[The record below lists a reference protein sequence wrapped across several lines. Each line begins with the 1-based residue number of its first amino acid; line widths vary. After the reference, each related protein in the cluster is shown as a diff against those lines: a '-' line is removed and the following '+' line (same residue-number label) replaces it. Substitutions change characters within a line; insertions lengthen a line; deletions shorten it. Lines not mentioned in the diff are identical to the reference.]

1 MVSTMRI
8 RRGTGETI
16 FGGLNAAL
24 MIFLA
29 LLTAYPLL
37 YVLFASLSRPEALIS
52 HTGVLLAPLGFQVG
66 SYGLVFQNP
75 NILSGYVNTLIIV
88 VSGVALNILL
98 TALGG
103 YFLSRK
109 GVPLRNLVMFFIV
122 FTMFFS
128 GGLVPFYLAVRGFGI
143 DNTLLALILPV
154 AVNTFNMII
163 MRTAFN
169 AVPDAME
176 ESATIDGASHFV
188 VLFRIYIPLALP
200 TIAVLV
206 LYYGVGHWNAWF
218 NAMIF
223 LRKRELY
230 PLQLVLREIL
240 IQNDTTFMVQN
251 VATGD
256 EAMIRETVKYAV
268 IVVATAPI
276 LALYPFLQKYFV
288 KGVMVGALKE

>member
-1 MVSTMRI
+1 VVAMRI
-8 RRGTGETI
+8 KRTAAESAFAGA
-16 FGGLNAAL
+16 NAVL
-24 MIFLA
+24 MCGLA

-37 YVLFASLSRPEALIS
+37 YVLFASLSRAELLIS
-52 HTGVLLAPLGFQVG
+52 HTGVLFAPLGFQVG
-66 SYGLVFQNP
+66 AYGLVFQNP
-75 NILSGYVNTLIIV
+75 NILSGYLNTIVIV
-88 VSGVALNILL
+88 VSGVLLNVVL
-98 TALGG
+98 TVLGG

-109 GVPLRNLVMFFIV
+109 GVPLRNAVMFFIV

-128 GGLVPFYLAVRGFGI
+128 GGLVPFYLTVRGYGI

-163 MRTAFN
+163 MRTAF
-169 AVPDAME
+169 ASVPDAME
-176 ESATIDGASHFV
+176 ESATIDGASHYV
-188 VLFRIYIPLALP
+188 VLFRIYFPLALP

-223 LRKRELY
+223 LRKRELF
-230 PLQLVLREIL
+230 PLQLILREIL
-240 IQNDTTFMVQN
+240 IQNDTTYMVQN

-256 EAMIRETVKYAV
+256 EAMVRETVKYAV

>member
-1 MVSTMRI
+1 MFAVLNSGLMVV
-8 RRGTGETI
+8 
-16 FGGLNAAL
+16 LAL
-24 MIFLA
+24 M
-29 LLTAYPLL
+29 TAYPLL
-37 YVLFASLSRPEALIS
+37 YVLFASLSRPAALME
-52 HTGVLLAPLGFQVG
+52 HTGMLLGPLGFQAG
-66 SYGLVFQNP
+66 AYGLVFQNP
-75 NILSGYVNTLIIV
+75 NILSGYLNTLIIV

-109 GVPLRNLVMFFIV
+109 GVPLRNLVMFLVV

-128 GGLVPFYLAVRGFGI
+128 GGLVPFYLTVRGYGI
-143 DNTLLALILPV
+143 DNSLLALILPV

-163 MRTAFN
+163 MRTAF
-169 AVPDAME
+169 ASVPDAME
-176 ESATIDGASHFV
+176 ESATIDGASHWV
-188 VLFRIYIPLALP
+188 VLFRIYFPLALP

-223 LRKRELY
+223 LRRRELY

-256 EAMIRETVKYAV
+256 EAMVRETVKYAV
-268 IVVATAPI
+268 IVVATLPI

>member
-1 MVSTMRI
+1 MKVRS
-8 RRGTGETI
+8 GAGESA
-16 FGGLNAAL
+16 FGLLNAAL
-24 MIFLA
+24 MIGLS

-37 YVLFASLSRPEALIS
+37 YVLFASLSRPGDLMM

-75 NILSGYVNTLIIV
+75 NILSGYLNTLIIV
-88 VSGVALNILL
+88 VGGVSLNILL
-98 TALGG
+98 TVLGG

-109 GVPLRNLVMFFIV
+109 GVPLRNLIMFFIV

-128 GGLVPFYLAVRGFGI
+128 GGLVPFYLTVRGFRI

-163 MRTAFN
+163 MRTAFMS
-169 AVPDAME
+169 VPDAME

-188 VLFRIYIPLALP
+188 VLFRIYFPLALP

-223 LRKRELY
+223 LRRRELF
-230 PLQLVLREIL
+230 PLQLILREIL
-240 IQNDTTFMVQN
+240 IQNDATFMVQN

-256 EAMIRETVKYAV
+256 EAMVRETVKYAV

>member
-1 MVSTMRI
+1 MSV
-8 RRGTGETI
+8 RRTTGESV
-16 FGGLNAAL
+16 FGAFNIAV
-24 MIFLA
+24 MVFLSV
-29 LLTAYPLL
+29 LTAYPLL
-37 YVLFASLSRPEALIS
+37 FVLFASLSRAEELIS
-52 HTGVLLAPLGFQVG
+52 HTGLLLRPLGFQVG
-66 SYGLVFQNP
+66 AYGMVFDNP
-75 NILSGYVNTLIIV
+75 NIISGYMNTLIV
-88 VSGVALNILL
+88 VVGGVALNILL
-98 TALGG
+98 TMLGG

-109 GVPLRNLVMFFIV
+109 GVPLRNLFMFFVV

-128 GGLVPFYLAVRGFGI
+128 GGLVPFYLTVRGYRI
-143 DNTLLALILPV
+143 DNTLLALIFPV
-154 AVNTFNMII
+154 AINTFNMII
-163 MRTAFN
+163 MRTAFMS
-169 AVPDAME
+169 VPDAME
-176 ESATIDGASHFV
+176 ESATIDGASHWL
-188 VLFRIYIPLALP
+188 VLFRIYLPLALP

-240 IQNDTTFMVQN
+240 IMNDATFMVQD
-251 VATGD
+251 VATGE
-256 EAMIRETVKYAV
+256 EAMVRDTVKYAI

>member
-1 MVSTMRI
+1 MTI
-8 RRGTGETI
+8 RRTTGEAV
-16 FGGLNAAL
+16 FSVLNVAL
-24 MIFLA
+24 MIGLS

-37 YVLFASLSRPEALIS
+37 YVLFASLSRPAELIT
-52 HTGVLLAPLGFQVG
+52 HTGPLLRPLGFQVG
-66 SYGLVFQNP
+66 AYGMVFQNP
-75 NILSGYVNTLIIV
+75 NILSGYGNTLIV
-88 VSGVALNILL
+88 VVGGVMLNILL
-98 TALGG
+98 TTLGG
-103 YFLSRK
+103 YFLSRR
-109 GVPLRNLVMFFIV
+109 GVPLRNFFMFFIV

-128 GGLVPFYLAVRGFGI
+128 GGLVPFYLTVRGYGI
-143 DNTLLALILPV
+143 DNSLLALIFPV

-163 MRTAFN
+163 MRTAFMS
-169 AVPDAME
+169 VPDAME
-176 ESATIDGASHFV
+176 ESATIDGASHWV
-188 VLFRIYIPLALP
+188 VLFRIYFPLALP

-223 LRKRELY
+223 LRRRELY

-240 IQNDTTFMVQN
+240 IMNDATFMVQN

-256 EAMIRETVKYAV
+256 EAMVRDTVKYAV
-268 IVVATAPI
+268 VVVATLPI